1 MSLEP
6 HTGRAVAIIAG
17 GTTRPARDIARGL
30 ATWGWPIVVVYL
42 EDQARAE
49 ATIAEIIA
57 AGGTAV
63 AVRAALSDD
72 LDVGRLFT
80 ESTAAFG
87 VVDVLIDTTTENP
100 EPLYQCAAQYVREGG
115 MIVLPPGA
123 AAMSAGLASRLRRR
137 GIEVGRVP
145 PAAVL
150 AFLER
155 WWQQDHR

>member
-6 HTGRAVAIIAG
+6 HAGRAVAIIAG
-17 GTTRPARDIARGL
+17 GTTRPGRDIASGL

-42 EDQARAE
+42 DDQARAE
-49 ATIAEIIA
+49 ATIAEIIT

-63 AVRAALSDD
+63 AVRAALWDD

-87 VVDVLIDTTTENP
+87 VVDVLIDTTTENS
-100 EPLYQCAAQYVREGG
+100 EPLYQGAAQYVRAGG
-115 MIVLPPGA
+115 MIVIPPGTV
-123 AAMSAGLASRLRRR
+123 AMSGGLESRLRRR
-137 GIEVGRVP
+137 SIAVGRVP
-145 PAAVL
+145 AEAVL
-150 AFLER
+150 TFLER